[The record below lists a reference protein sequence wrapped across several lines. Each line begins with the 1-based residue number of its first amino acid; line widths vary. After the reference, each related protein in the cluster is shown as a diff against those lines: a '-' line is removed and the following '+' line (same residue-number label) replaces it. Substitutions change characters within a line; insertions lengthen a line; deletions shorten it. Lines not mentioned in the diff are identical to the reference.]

1 MAGACHRLLLSTG
14 LLLLLGG
21 CSGTPFG
28 DQLSRSFS
36 NPGAPT
42 SGTAARPTANPAAPT
57 SPGATA
63 SGGAAP
69 ATTTS
74 GQPAI
79 RATPTPAQDTKAMPA
94 TPPKQGAK
102 TAAATTLQPVPY
114 RVTIKLPSA
123 DPSAPAEVVTQ
134 ALRAAGVSFEVE
146 MIERVRGN
154 GAAAP
159 AAPVVTPAPA
169 PR

>member
-1 MAGACHRLLLSTG
+1 
-14 LLLLLGG
+14 
-21 CSGTPFG
+21 
-28 DQLSRSFS
+28 
-36 NPGAPT
+36 
-42 SGTAARPTANPAAPT
+42 
-57 SPGATA
+57 
-63 SGGAAP
+63 
-69 ATTTS
+69 
-74 GQPAI
+74 
-79 RATPTPAQDTKAMPA
+79 MPA

>member
-1 MAGACHRLLLSTG
+1 MRIAPLRLLFGTG
-14 LLLLLGG
+14 VVLVLGG

-28 DQLSRSFS
+28 DQLARSFS
-36 NPGAPT
+36 NPTPPATGSQPRAT
-42 SGTAARPTANPAAPT
+42 VTPAAPAPPPA
-57 SPGATA
+57 PGPNQP
-63 SGGAAP
+63 AP
-69 ATTTS
+69 AAKRPEAPAAKPPVVLKPTPTAKS
-74 GQPAI
+74 LQPA
-79 RATPTPAQDTKAMPA
+79 
-94 TPPKQGAK
+94 
-102 TAAATTLQPVPY
+102 PY

-154 GAAAP
+154 APTSAP

>member
-1 MAGACHRLLLSTG
+1 MAGARHRLLLSAG

-36 NPGAPT
+36 NPGAPA
-42 SGTAARPTANPAAPT
+42 SGTAARLAANPAAPT
-57 SPGATA
+57 TPGATA

-69 ATTTS
+69 ATGTP
-74 GQPAI
+74 GQPAT
-79 RATPTPAQDTKAMPA
+79 RAANPIPAQDTKA
-94 TPPKQGAK
+94 TPKQGAK
-102 TAAATTLQPVPY
+102 TATATTLQPAPY